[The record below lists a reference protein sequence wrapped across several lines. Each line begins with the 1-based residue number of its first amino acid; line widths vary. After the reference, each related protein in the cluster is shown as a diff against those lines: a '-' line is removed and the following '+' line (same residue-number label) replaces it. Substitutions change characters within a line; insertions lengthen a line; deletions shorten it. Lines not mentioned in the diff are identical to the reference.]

1 LNSWWI
7 KIRDFL
13 NEQFQTDE
21 FTDVYKAMK
30 VAKWAEK
37 IETDANFVDWKN
49 AFMLAWTEKVK
60 IELRLKV
67 SAKIMSESNMSRL
80 NSGNFGIFYPDG
92 FYLNL
97 NSSLESALKIIQ
109 NDIDIAYEL

>member
-1 LNSWWI
+1 MQITFYIYYSFLIWLNSWWI

-49 AFMLAWTEKVK
+49 ASMLAWTEKVK
-60 IELRLKV
+60 IDC
-67 SAKIMSESNMSRL
+67 IW
-80 NSGNFGIFYPDG
+80 
-92 FYLNL
+92 
-97 NSSLESALKIIQ
+97 
-109 NDIDIAYEL
+109 NDCRV